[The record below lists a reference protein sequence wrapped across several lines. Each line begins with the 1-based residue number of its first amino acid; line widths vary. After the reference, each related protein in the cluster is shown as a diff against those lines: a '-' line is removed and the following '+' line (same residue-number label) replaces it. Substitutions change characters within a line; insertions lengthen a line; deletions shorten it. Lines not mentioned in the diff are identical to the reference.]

1 MYSPRTN
8 EKKTKERVTKWIK
21 QSFFLSYVLFIIKVY
36 NKLFDYTYSL
46 SNILKLQVIAQ
57 WKIPDLK
64 KAKKRLVSNIVNT
77 NNVINIQLQFKNKII
92 FIIILAVFVN
102 FLCRTKYIRV
112 TFAYLMLTFS
122 VTLV

>member
-1 MYSPRTN
+1 
-8 EKKTKERVTKWIK
+8 
-21 QSFFLSYVLFIIKVY
+21 
-36 NKLFDYTYSL
+36 LFDYTYSL

-92 FIIILAVFVN
+92 FIIILAVSVN
-102 FLCRTKYIRV
+102 FLCRIKYIRI
-112 TFAYLMLTFS
+112 TFALPNANI
-122 VTLV
+122 